1 MSARSASSPSKG
13 YDAKPIE
20 SAMYQFWLDGG
31 YFHHTPGTPGDGND
45 YCIMIPLPNVTGAL
59 HLGHALNHTCQD
71 IMIRWARMRG
81 KTTLWM
87 TGTDHAGIA
96 TQSVVERRLFELEG
110 KNRHDIGRE
119 ELVRR
124 IWQWKD
130 QYEQRILSQMKL
142 LGNSCDWE
150 RTRFTLD
157 EVCTRAVRHT
167 FFRMFRDG
175 LIYRGRRLVNWDTQ
189 LQTAVADDEVYHE
202 TVQSHLWHIRY
213 PIAGHH
219 VTGHDAKL
227 GQDYLVV
234 ATTRPETMLGDTAVA
249 VHPDDPRYKH
259 LIGRKCMLPLMNKP
273 IPIIADPILVKIGF
287 GTGCVKVTPAH
298 DPNDYDC
305 GLRNGLDMIN
315 ILTPD
320 GHINANGGPFA
331 GLSREDARKK
341 VVAEL
346 ESLGLMEKIEPYQ
359 HDVGHSD
366 RSKTPIEPY
375 LSEQW
380 FVRMGD
386 VEGGV
391 KLENGQVVPGLAQAA
406 MDAVIDGRVKFF
418 PERYAKTYL
427 DWLGEKRDWCV
438 SRQLWWGH
446 RLPVWYV
453 TGCDDA
459 ELRKAFA
466 GRDDVIFQHD
476 PANARWLVCVREGDL
491 PAAVLPGCQ
500 VHQDTDV
507 LDTWFSSA
515 LWPHST
521 LGWPE
526 STPELRYWYPGSV
539 LITSRDIITL
549 WVARM
554 VMTGLY
560 NLGQIPFHH
569 VYVHP
574 KILDGEGQTM
584 SKSKG
589 NGVDPVEIIQRYGAD
604 AARFSIAYM
613 TTETQDVR
621 MPVAYVCP
629 HCDHMMPQK
638 PDHRSQR
645 RLTCP
650 ACKKAY
656 QPSTP
661 LFDPDPNEP
670 IGIVASERFE
680 VGRNFCNKLWQATT
694 GFVLRNMDG
703 YAPQPLNPSTLDM
716 QDQWIL
722 SRLTDCI
729 TTVTAELGRYRYA
742 ESVMPIY
749 RFFWND
755 FCDWYVEMAKLRL
768 RTEGPDKRTAQQ
780 ILIWVMDQVLRLL
793 HPYVPFITEALWHQI
808 TNAAPT
814 RGIEHPT
821 QHGKALVVAAW
832 PTPTSAWRNP
842 VVEETMEKLQAIIR
856 GIRDIRT
863 RLNDIRS
870 REKKPSIRTLP
881 TVVIRSDPAT
891 TSHVTQRDAFVRLL
905 ASCDSIDVGPDRR
918 RPNASA
924 VQVIDAATEIYVPV
938 GDLIDLT
945 AEKEHLRSELTKV
958 DEQIA
963 RVQGKL
969 ANEEFVSRAPANIVQ
984 RERDN
989 LADLQR
995 KRETIVAGLQS
1006 LD

>member
-1 MSARSASSPSKG
+1 MSSRSAASKG
-13 YDAKPIE
+13 YDPKPIE
-20 SAMYQFWLDGG
+20 SVMYQFWLEGG
-31 YFHHTPGTPGDGND
+31 YFHHTPGLPGDGND

-71 IMIRWARMRG
+71 VMIRWARMRG

-110 KNRHDIGRE
+110 KTRHDIGRD

-124 IWQWKD
+124 IWEWKD

-157 EVCTRAVRHT
+157 DVCTRAVRHT

-175 LIYRGRRLVNWDTQ
+175 LIYRGQRLVNWDTQ

-202 TVQSHLWHIRY
+202 TVPSHLWHIRY
-213 PIAGHH
+213 PLVGRSAAGR
-219 VTGHDAKL
+219 DAQA
-227 GQDYLVV
+227 GRDYLVV

-259 LIGRKCMLPLMNKP
+259 LIGKFCVLPLMDRQ
-273 IPIIADPILVKIGF
+273 IPIIADPILVKMDF
-287 GTGCVKVTPAH
+287 GSGCVKVTPAH

-305 GLRNGLDMIN
+305 GLRNGLEMIN

-320 GHINANGGPFA
+320 GHINANGGRFVGMDRDAARKEVVAALEAA
-331 GLSREDARKK
+331 GLIET
-341 VVAEL
+341 
-346 ESLGLMEKIEPYQ
+346 IEPYQ

-386 VEGGV
+386 VDGGV
-391 KLENGQVVPGLAQAA
+391 RLADGTVVSGLAQAA
-406 MDAVIDGRVKFF
+406 MDAVTDGRVRFF

-427 DWLGEKRDWCV
+427 DWLGEKRDWCI

-446 RLPVWYV
+446 RLPVWYA
-453 TGCDDA
+453 TGDDEEA
-459 ELRKAFA
+459 LRTAFA
-466 GRDDVIFQHD
+466 GREDILYQRDRHSD
-476 PANARWLVCVREGDL
+476 RWLVCVREGEL
-491 PAAVLPGCQ
+491 PAEALPGWDIQ
-500 VHQDTDV
+500 QDTDV

-521 LGWPE
+521 LGWPDP
-526 STPELRYWYPGSV
+526 TPELRYWYPGSV

-560 NLGQIPFHH
+560 NLGDIPFHH

-629 HCDHMMPQK
+629 HCDHLLPQK
-638 PDHRSQR
+638 AEHRSRR

-656 QPSTP
+656 QPSSP
-661 LFDPDPNEP
+661 LFDPDPSEP

-680 VGRNFCNKLWQATT
+680 VGRNFCNKLWQAAT
-694 GFVLRNMDG
+694 GFVLPNLGGYDPRPLDPTGLDLPDG
-703 YAPQPLNPSTLDM
+703 
-716 QDQWIL
+716 WIL

-729 TTVTAELGRYRYA
+729 ETVTAQLGAYRYA

-755 FCDWYVEMAKLRL
+755 FCDWYVEMAKPRL
-768 RTEGPDKRTAQQ
+768 QTDGPDKRVAQQ
-780 ILIWVMDQVLRLL
+780 VLVWVLDQVLRLL
-793 HPYVPFITEALWHQI
+793 HPFVPFITEALWQRL
-808 TNAAPT
+808 NDAAPR
-814 RGIEHPT
+814 RGIEYPT
-821 QHGKALVVAAW
+821 PHGRALVVGAW
-832 PTPTSAWRNP
+832 PTPTPTWRNAQI
-842 VVEETMEKLQAIIR
+842 ESQMDRLQSVIR
-856 GIRDIRT
+856 AIRDIRARVNDT
-863 RLNDIRS
+863 RG

-881 TVVIRSDPAT
+881 SVVIQADPT
-891 TSHVTQRDAFVRLL
+891 TSDLIKQREGFVRLL
-905 ASCDSIDVGPDRR
+905 GGCDAVDVGPDRQ
-918 RPNASA
+918 RPAASA
-924 VQVIDAATEIYVPV
+924 VQVVDAGTEVFVAV
-938 GDLIDLT
+938 GDLIDL
-945 AEKEHLRSELTKV
+945 AEEKKHLRGELTKT
-958 DEQIA
+958 EQQIR
-963 RVQGKL
+963 RVEAKL
-969 ANEEFVSRAPANIVQ
+969 ANEEFTSRAPADIVQ
-984 RERDN
+984 RERQN
-989 LADLQR
+989 LDDLR
-995 KRETIVAGLQS
+995 ACRESILITLQS